1 VNGARAAREHRHGRG
16 VALRLAIS
24 VRALRQCSGKSEFM
38 SHLTHLDDHS
48 DLAALVY
55 RDGEDPD
62 CVLRD
67 FSRALIAQGRRVV
80 GLVQART
87 HCLISATLLPTGE
100 TIELS
105 QALGHYSQSCAL
117 DTDRLAQAAVYVQ
130 NGIVAGSDLVVI
142 NRFGKLEAQGKG
154 LLDELAQAVAADTP
168 VVIAV
173 PQHRFED
180 WLRFSGGMSV
190 KLGCCSSSLH
200 QWWNAVSR
208 DGDPRPAADPPTYCE
223 YVK

>member
-1 VNGARAAREHRHGRG
+1 
-16 VALRLAIS
+16 
-24 VRALRQCSGKSEFM
+24 M
-38 SHLTHLDDHS
+38 PPLTHLDDHS

-55 RDGEDPD
+55 RSGEDPD
-62 CVLRD
+62 GVLRD

-80 GLVQART
+80 GMVQART
-87 HCLISATLLPTGE
+87 DCLISATLLPTGE

-105 QALGHYSQSCAL
+105 QALGRYSQSCAL
-117 DTDRLAQAAVYVQ
+117 DTNRLAQVAVHVQ
-130 NGIVAGSDLVVI
+130 NGIIAGSDLVVI

-154 LLDELAQAVAADTP
+154 FLDELAQAVAADTP

-190 KLGCCSSSLH
+190 KLACCLSSLH
-200 QWWNAVSR
+200 RWWNAVSG
-208 DGDPRPAADPPTYCE
+208 DGERPHAAYPATYCE
-223 YVK
+223 DVK